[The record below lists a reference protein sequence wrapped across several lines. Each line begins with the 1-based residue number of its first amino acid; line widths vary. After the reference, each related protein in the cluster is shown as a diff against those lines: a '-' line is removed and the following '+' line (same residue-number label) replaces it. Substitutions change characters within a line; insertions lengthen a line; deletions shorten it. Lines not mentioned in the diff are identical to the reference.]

1 MQWRVGL
8 GALVAVGVLTAGTV
22 SAQEQAIEVRLSS
35 RFAVAQETVRSL
47 VRVAP
52 HPDNRLLRVAI
63 DSPDFFRSSDV
74 PLEGALAARNHF
86 FAWKTLPP
94 GSYELVVIVMGSD
107 GPRTRRQVTF
117 EVVGAAPGPDFRP
130 LGGHAGR

>member
-1 MQWRVGL
+1 MRWRIAL
-8 GALVAVGVLTAGTV
+8 GAAVAAGVLTAGTAE
-22 SAQEQAIEVRLSS
+22 AQGQGVEVRVSS

-86 FAWKTLPP
+86 FAWKALPP
-94 GSYELVVIVMGSD
+94 GSYELVVIVMGAD
-107 GPRTRRQVTF
+107 GPRTRRQLTF
-117 EVVGAAPGPDFRP
+117 EVVGAAPGADFRP
-130 LGGHAGR
+130 PGDHAGR

>member
-1 MQWRVGL
+1 MRRRIGL
-8 GALVAVGVLTAGTV
+8 GAVVVAGVLTAGTAE
-22 SAQEQAIEVRLSS
+22 AQEQGVEVRVSS

-86 FAWKTLPP
+86 FAWKSLPP
-94 GSYELVVIVMGSD
+94 GSYELVVVVIGAD
-107 GPRTRRQVTF
+107 GPRTRRQLTF
-117 EVVGAAPGPDFRP
+117 EVVGAAPGPGFRP